1 MCFTECIPALCRQY
15 SARPT
20 AIVKCN
26 CTDVY
31 VMLCERLCVG
41 VCVRACIV
49 CSSVCFVFYVCVLCA
64 FCQPHTV
71 LACFCVI
78 PVL

>member
-15 SARPT
+15 IARPT

-26 CTDVY
+26 CTDV
-31 VMLCERLCVG
+31 MLCERLCVG
-41 VCVRACIV
+41 VYVRACIV

-64 FCQPHTV
+64 FLPTTY
-71 LACFCVI
+71 CVGLFLCH